1 MDTKKTHL
9 ETKVDGI
16 EGVRSFAE
24 KAYRRLRLAIVE
36 CRLVPGH
43 RLTEASVAKE
53 LQVGET
59 PAREAL
65 RQLVLEGLVRVT
77 PRHGYTVA
85 PITLRD
91 VHELFE
97 LRLMIEPATS
107 AMAARHSQ
115 AENQARLYK
124 LSQVGYSD
132 GSQESVRRFL
142 RANTE
147 LHLCIAHL
155 AGNQRIAKLLSQLLS
170 ESERLINFGMLSHP
184 QSAQTVDE
192 HKRLLEALQ
201 RRDSESARQTME
213 EHIRGTRQ
221 MVVESFITNTRLR
234 DIPIG
239 V

>member
-1 MDTKKTHL
+1 MA
-9 ETKVDGI
+9 
-16 EGVRSFAE
+16 R
-24 KAYRRLRLAIVE
+24 
-36 CRLVPGH
+36 
-43 RLTEASVAKE
+43 E

-97 LRLMIEPATS
+97 LRLMIEPATV
-107 AMAARHSQ
+107 AMAARNSQ
-115 AENQARLYK
+115 TDHQARLEK
-124 LSQVGYSD
+124 LSQVGYAD
-132 GSQESVRRFL
+132 GSQEAVRRFL

-147 LHLCIAHL
+147 LHLCIAHFC
-155 AGNQRIAKLLSQLLS
+155 GNHRIVKLLSQLLS

-184 QSAQTVDE
+184 QSEQTVGE
-192 HKRLLEALQ
+192 HQRLLEALR
-201 RRDSESARQTME
+201 RRDAEAASRVME
-213 EHIRGTRQ
+213 EHIKAARQ

-234 DIPIG
+234 EIPIG